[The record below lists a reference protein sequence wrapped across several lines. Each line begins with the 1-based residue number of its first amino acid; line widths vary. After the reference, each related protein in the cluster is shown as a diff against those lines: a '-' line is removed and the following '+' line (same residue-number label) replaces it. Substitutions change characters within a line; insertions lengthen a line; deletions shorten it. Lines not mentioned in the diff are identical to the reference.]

1 MKKLLFQLDTDAVGS
16 VFDTVVAYD
25 GGADHVTVLSG
36 VTPENCKPL
45 VEGAIYTRA
54 PKDKRYTAL
63 FVGGSNLDAGQALF
77 KAVQS
82 KFFGSFRVSVMLD
95 ANGCNTTS
103 AAGIALLTKQIS
115 LKGKTAVVLAG
126 TGPVG
131 QRAAV
136 LMAKEG
142 ATVRLTSRRLDRA
155 QAACDLMKQRFNVDL
170 MAMSASDDTSTRT
183 ALEGAHVVFGAGA
196 AGVSLL
202 SESQWKSNP
211 TLEALADVSTEPPL
225 GFEGLDIMDKATER
239 HGKLCFGGIGI
250 GALKLRLHRAC
261 VGQLFERNDQV
272 LDAEQVYAIAKTLA

>member
-1 MKKLLFQLDTDAVGS
+1 MKKLLFQLDTDPVGS

-25 GGADHVTVLSG
+25 GGADAVTVLSG
-36 VTPENCKPL
+36 INPHNCKPL

-54 PKDKRYTAL
+54 PKDKKNTAV
-63 FVGGSNLDAGQALF
+63 FVGGSDLTSGQALF

-103 AAGIALLTKQIS
+103 AAGVALLASHIP

-131 QRAAV
+131 QRTAV

-142 ATVRLTSRRLDRA
+142 ARVRLTSRRLDRA
-155 QAACDLMKQRFNVDL
+155 QAACDAMHERFGVKL
-170 MAMSASDDTSTRT
+170 TAMGASDAKSTHT
-183 ALEGAHVVFGAGA
+183 ALEGAHVVLGAGA
-196 AGVSLL
+196 AGVHLL
-202 SESQWKSNP
+202 SSSQWQSHP

-261 VGQLFERNDQV
+261 IAQLFDSNDQL
-272 LDAEQVYAIAKTLA
+272 LDAEQIYAIAKTLV